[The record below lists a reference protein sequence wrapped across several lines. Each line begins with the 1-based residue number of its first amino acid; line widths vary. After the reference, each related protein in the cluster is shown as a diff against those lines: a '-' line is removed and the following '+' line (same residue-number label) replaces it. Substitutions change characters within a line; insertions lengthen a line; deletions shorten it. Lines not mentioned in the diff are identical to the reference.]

1 MGLEQ
6 VVAVARL
13 TLVEL
18 DLVEV
23 DVDRLLEVEVT
34 FLTEVL
40 TLAEDEEAFFA
51 EVAIL
56 DEEDDFLLLET
67 DALPLLTVADFKKPA
82 T

>member
-1 MGLEQ
+1 LEQ

-23 DVDRLLEVEVT
+23 DVERLLKVEVT

-40 TLAEDEEAFFA
+40 TLAEDEEAFFD

-67 DALPLLTVADFKKPA
+67 DTLPLLTVADFKKPA

>member
-1 MGLEQ
+1 LEQ

-40 TLAEDEEAFFA
+40 TLAEDEEAFFD

>member
-1 MGLEQ
+1 M
-6 VVAVARL
+6 AVARL

-23 DVDRLLEVEVT
+23 DVDRWLEVEVT

-40 TLAEDEEAFFA
+40 TLAEDEEAFFD

>member
-1 MGLEQ
+1 M
-6 VVAVARL
+6 AVARL

-40 TLAEDEEAFFA
+40 TLAEDEEAFFD

-56 DEEDDFLLLET
+56 YEEDDFLLLET

>member
-1 MGLEQ
+1 MEQ

-40 TLAEDEEAFFA
+40 TLAEDEEAFFD

>member
-1 MGLEQ
+1 MEQ

-40 TLAEDEEAFFA
+40 TLAEDEEAFFD

-56 DEEDDFLLLET
+56 DEEDDFLLLEI

>member
-1 MGLEQ
+1 M
-6 VVAVARL
+6 AVARL

-40 TLAEDEEAFFA
+40 TLAEYEEAFFD

>member
-1 MGLEQ
+1 M
-6 VVAVARL
+6 AVARL

-40 TLAEDEEAFFA
+40 TLAEDEEAFFD

>member
-40 TLAEDEEAFFA
+40 TLAEDEEAFFD